1 VDAAGARA
9 QLNSTNPTR
18 IFSGKPHS
26 ECEPD
31 AAATICKMQVVA
43 QFHSTLNPN
52 INMPAETLIEM
63 WVTIAHKVNTETKY
77 DKCREDIHEEILH
90 LFNES
95 LKGHK

>member
-1 VDAAGARA
+1 
-9 QLNSTNPTR
+9 
-18 IFSGKPHS
+18 
-26 ECEPD
+26 
-31 AAATICKMQVVA
+31 
-43 QFHSTLNPN
+43 
-52 INMPAETLIEM
+52 MPAETLIEM